1 MNTLFMINL
10 IHALIFFK
18 HESSFKILTIKENLK
33 EVNIRTPVHCK
44 PSIFTIFIISFI
56 FDKLIFKLIIKR
68 ET

>member
-10 IHALIFFK
+10 IHALIFF
-18 HESSFKILTIKENLK
+18 NLK
-33 EVNIRTPVHCK
+33 EVNIRTPVYYK
-44 PSIFTIFIISFI
+44 LSIFTIFIISFI